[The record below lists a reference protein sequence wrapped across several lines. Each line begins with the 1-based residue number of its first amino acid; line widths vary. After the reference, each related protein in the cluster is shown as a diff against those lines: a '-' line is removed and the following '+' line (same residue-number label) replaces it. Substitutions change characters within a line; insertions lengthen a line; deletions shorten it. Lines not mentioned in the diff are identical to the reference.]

1 MGRPESNLPEIRRI
15 RRLLRE
21 TVRLA
26 EHASLTGS
34 LDKGSRIAIRQ
45 YNHIREHLQEIG
57 AVPVDLFQD
66 LDEDEATFD
75 ELGIVCGMLEGYLVE
90 DEEILNEGKGPT
102 KVQVGMVGLKEL
114 EDLKEI
120 GKVIRESLPEFLR
133 KHSQGGPSDAVRIE
147 IERGMEAAEAVRD
160 AVRQAERELHQAT
173 RQAEREARHA
183 EREAEREMRD
193 AEREMRDA
201 EREMRDAERGAEREA
216 QRAEA
221 DEQRENLQQRA
232 QEVADLTNQI
242 RDIGERLRQP
252 DLENGQREELL
263 QRLNDLMASL
273 QQIA

>member
-1 MGRPESNLPEIRRI
+1 MGRQESNLPEIRRI

-57 AVPVDLFQD
+57 AVPVDLFQE
-66 LDEDEATFD
+66 LDEDESTFD

-133 KHSQGGPSDAVRIE
+133 KHSHGGPSDAVRIE

-183 EREAEREMRD
+183 EREAEREVRD

-201 EREMRDAERGAEREA
+201 EREAEREA
-216 QRAEA
+216 QRANVE
-221 DEQRENLQQRA
+221 EQRENLEQRA

-252 DLENGQREELL
+252 DLQNGQREELL

>member
-1 MGRPESNLPEIRRI
+1 MGRPESNQPEIRRI

-45 YNHIREHLQEIG
+45 YNHIREHLQDIG
-57 AVPVDLFQD
+57 AIPEDLFQA

-90 DEEILNEGKGPT
+90 DDEILNEGKGPT

-120 GKVIRESLPEFLR
+120 GKVIRESLPDFLR
-133 KHSQGGPSDAVRIE
+133 KHSHGGPSDAVRIE
-147 IERGMEAAEAVRD
+147 IERGMEAAEAVRE
-160 AVRQAERELHQAT
+160 AVRQAERELHQAA
-173 RQAEREARHA
+173 REAEREARHA
-183 EREAEREMRD
+183 EREAEREARH
-193 AEREMRDA
+193 
-201 EREMRDAERGAEREA
+201 AEREA
-216 QRAEA
+216 QRTDAE
-221 DEQRENLQQRA
+221 EQRENHEQRA
-232 QEVADLTNQI
+232 QEVADLTSRI
-242 RDIGERLRQP
+242 RDIGDRLRRP

-263 QRLNDLMASL
+263 ERLNEMMATL